1 MYNESNFREDNV
13 DLPNTIDSKF
23 RVAIIVARRAK
34 QLINGAKPMVE
45 IEAQN
50 PLTIA
55 IEEVNR
61 GLVTMELLDD
71 VNIFLKEATEFNKD
85 ADGEAEESKDETGD
99 LEQTENEVE
108 PVTEP
113 ENKET
118 EDADPIKTEE

>member
-1 MYNESNFREDNV
+1 M

-34 QLINGAKPMVE
+34 QLINGAKPLVE

-71 VNIFLKEATEFNKD
+71 VNIFLKDASEFN
-85 ADGEAEESKDETGD
+85 GEAEESEDETGD

>member
-1 MYNESNFREDNV
+1 M

-71 VNIFLKEATEFNKD
+71 VNIFLKETTEFNKD

>member
-1 MYNESNFREDNV
+1 M

-71 VNIFLKEATEFNKD
+71 VNIFLKEASEFNKD